1 MNAADLTIWLVAGAG
16 VLSFISPCSLPLY
29 PSYLSYITG
38 VSIQDLKRKSWDYAK
53 NQRLYIQYFFMI
65 GFFGYILRVRFIG
78 KLDWNNIFI

>member
-1 MNAADLTIWLVAGAG
+1 MNAADLTIWLVAEAG

-38 VSIQDLKRKSWDYAK
+38 VSIQDLKENRGIMQ
-53 NQRLYIQYFFMI
+53 NQRLYIQYFYDRI
-65 GFFGYILRVRFIG
+65 FGYILRVRFIG

>member
-38 VSIQDLKRKSWDYAK
+38 VSIQDLKENRGLCKISDYT
-53 NQRLYIQYFFMI
+53 YSIFMI
-65 GFFGYILRVRFIG
+65 GFSV
-78 KLDWNNIFI
+78 IFYALGLSVSWIE

>member
-38 VSIQDLKRKSWDYAK
+38 VSIQDLKKIVGLCK
-53 NQRLYIQYFFMI
+53 NQRLYIPYFYDRI
-65 GFFGYILRVRFIG
+65 FGYILRVRFIS
-78 KLDWNNIFI
+78 KLDWNHIFI

>member
-38 VSIQDLKRKSWDYAK
+38 VSIQDLKENRGIMQKSAIIHTVF
-53 NQRLYIQYFFMI
+53 L
-65 GFFGYILRVRFIG
+65 
-78 KLDWNNIFI
+78 

>member
-38 VSIQDLKRKSWDYAK
+38 VSIQDLKK
-53 NQRLYIQYFFMI
+53 I
-65 GFFGYILRVRFIG
+65 VE
-78 KLDWNNIFI
+78 